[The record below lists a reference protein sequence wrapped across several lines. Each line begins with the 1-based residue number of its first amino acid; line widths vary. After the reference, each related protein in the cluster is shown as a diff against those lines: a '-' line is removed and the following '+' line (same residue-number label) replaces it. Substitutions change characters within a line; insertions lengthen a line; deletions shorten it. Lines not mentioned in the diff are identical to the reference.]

1 MKPVLV
7 KASGVFLGVLAAV
20 LAWLL
25 VAATSLASAGG
36 PDPLY
41 LRGLHPVTPSSPA
54 STFTVTVVLI
64 AALLGVAVVLALLL
78 RRADR
83 RATLA
88 EVASLD
94 AQRERDEQQRKAA

>member
-25 VAATSLASAGG
+25 VAAASLAAAGG
-36 PDPLY
+36 PNPLY
-41 LRGLHPVTPSSPA
+41 LRGPHPVTPSAPA
-54 STFTVTVVLI
+54 STLRVTVVLT
-64 AALLGVAVVLALLL
+64 AALLGVVFALLQ

-83 RATLA
+83 HATLA
-88 EVASLD
+88 EVTSLD
-94 AQRERDEQQRKAA
+94 AQREQDEGRKAA